1 MLDFS
6 KLNDDEL
13 KLLER
18 LLSKAIGQFDGEVAP
33 PFRVEFVNSNIET
46 DAAAERQA

>member
-1 MLDFS
+1 MDLS
-6 KLNDDEL
+6 KLNDEEIA
-13 KLLER
+13 LLER
-18 LLSKAIGQFDGEVAP
+18 LLSKASGQFEGDVAP